1 MSEDR
6 ETSGARAAETP
17 ETVGVPGAP
26 VEEAQAS
33 ETEVLRAVQRSRDT
47 VADEASA
54 ANAATDGAAAEDAP
68 VAEETPAA
76 SAAANEL
83 DEAERSRREAI
94 SAVDT
99 QLDMAPAPTVPA
111 VAAAPTAPAPA
122 YDDLPSAAP
131 AAAGAAPATVPFGAA
146 LPPERDGEIRV
157 SADHPMA
164 ALYTQTPMPPE
175 LRGNRGAG
183 VLISLLSTVVFAALF
198 LGVIAAWVSQ
208 YFPPSTFLSEGL
220 LPWLTSLTFIIPV
233 ATFFVASVLLVLIV
247 GRAGW
252 WAYVL
257 GGFFVAAAVWASAML
272 ALGFFGTPY
281 ARPQEMLPGF
291 SLGAHSLMDLVH
303 RFGLTVPALGAAAVA
318 REVTVWFG
326 AWIGARG
333 RRMKLR
339 NAEAL
344 AEYEAAMV
352 EVQATQP

>member
-6 ETSGARAAETP
+6 ETPGARAAETP
-17 ETVGVPGAP
+17 EAAGVPGAP
-26 VEEAQAS
+26 VEEVQAS

-47 VADEASA
+47 VADETATP
-54 ANAATDGAAAEDAP
+54 ANEAAAEADSTENTGEGIAAP
-68 VAEETPAA
+68 PREH
-76 SAAANEL
+76 
-83 DEAERSRREAI
+83 DDAERARREVV
-94 SAVDT
+94 SEVDT
-99 QLDMAPAPTVPA
+99 QLDMSPAPTAAPAAPA
-111 VAAAPTAPAPA
+111 VAPQ
-122 YDDLPSAAP
+122 YDELPSAAP
-131 AAAGAAPATVPFGAA
+131 AAVPFGAA

-183 VLISLLSTVVFAALF
+183 VLISLLSTVVFAALY
-198 LGVIAAWVSQ
+198 LGVIAAWISQ
-208 YFPPSTFLSEGL
+208 YFPPSTFVDEGL
-220 LPWLTSLTFIIPV
+220 LPWLTSLSFIIPV
-233 ATFFVASVLLVLIV
+233 ATFFIASVLLVLIV

-257 GGFFVAAAVWASAML
+257 GGFLVAALVWGSATL
-272 ALGFFGTPY
+272 SLGQFGTPY
-281 ARPQEMLPGF
+281 ATPDELLPGF
-291 SLGAHSLMDLVH
+291 SIGIDSAMTLVH
-303 RFGLTVPALGAAAVA
+303 RFGLTVPALAAAAVA

-344 AEYEAAMV
+344 AEYEAALA

>member
-6 ETSGARAAETP
+6 ETPGARAAETP
-17 ETVGVPGAP
+17 EATGVPGAP
-26 VEEAQAS
+26 VEEVQAS

-47 VADEASA
+47 ASDDAAVAAGDA
-54 ANAATDGAAAEDAP
+54 AGAADAAPAADAAAEAAADAP
-68 VAEETPAA
+68 AGQAD
-76 SAAANEL
+76 L
-83 DEAERSRREAI
+83 DEAERARRAAI
-94 SAVDT
+94 SEVDT
-99 QLDMAPAPTVPA
+99 QLDMSPAPT
-111 VAAAPTAPAPA
+111 TSAPATVPD
-122 YDDLPSAAP
+122 YEELPSAAP
-131 AAAGAAPATVPFGAA
+131 AAEPFGAA
-146 LPPERDGEIRV
+146 LPPVRDGEIRV

-183 VLISLLSTVVFAALF
+183 VLISLLSTVVFAALY

-208 YFPPSTFLSEGL
+208 YFPPSTFVSEGL
-220 LPWLTSLTFIIPV
+220 LPWLTSLSFIIPV
-233 ATFFVASVLLVLIV
+233 VTFFVASALLVLVV

-257 GGFFVAAAVWASAML
+257 GGFLVAALVWGSATL
-272 ALGFFGTPY
+272 ALGQFGTPY
-281 ARPQEMLPGF
+281 ASAQELLPGF
-291 SLGAHSLMDLVH
+291 SIGIDSAMALVH
-303 RFGLTVPALGAAAVA
+303 RFGLTVPALAAAAVA

-344 AEYEAAMV
+344 AEYEAALA
-352 EVQATQP
+352 EVQAKQP